1 VTCYI
6 TLAILFKK
14 IISGT
19 VGKNPS
25 IVHTLCSGQTFCWKI
40 IKLLCYGSCEKVF
53 DEVMIPVDYI
63 FGFPFIIFSAGK
75 EGLWDQKLISEGV
88 VHEPKRIVPH
98 YLLWKSYERKFN

>member
-1 VTCYI
+1 
-6 TLAILFKK
+6 
-14 IISGT
+14 
-19 VGKNPS
+19 
-25 IVHTLCSGQTFCWKI
+25 
-40 IKLLCYGSCEKVF
+40 
-53 DEVMIPVDYI
+53 MIPVDYI